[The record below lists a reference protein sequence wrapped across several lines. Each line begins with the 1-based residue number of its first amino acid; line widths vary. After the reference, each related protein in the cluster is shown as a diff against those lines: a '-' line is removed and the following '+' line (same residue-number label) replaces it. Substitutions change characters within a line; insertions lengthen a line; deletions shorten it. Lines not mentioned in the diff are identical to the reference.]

1 MLQTLRPMSGRS
13 LFRQEA
19 IEFQQHNRQWGH
31 VALLQPL
38 SMKVLSWFLIAAVVL
53 VFLFLFLGQYARK
66 ETVIG
71 YLTPTS
77 GTAKIYAP
85 QHGTIKEVHVTEGQ
99 QVSEGEPLLT
109 VQTDQITAEG
119 YDVNT
124 TIVRT
129 LDSQKELLTR
139 QIAAEEQRTKSEQ
152 DRLSSVIR
160 GLQTEISQLR
170 AQIKNQTERV
180 RFTEG
185 FVDAAAGL
193 RAKGYMADIEFKK
206 RQVAVLEQKQNLDA
220 LNQQVADR
228 ENQLT
233 ENEYSLRQLP
243 TVMAG
248 KIQSLRS
255 ELATA
260 EQRIAEINGHRAYVL
275 RAPAAGRVSTLQAT
289 VGQFA
294 DPHRLQMEIVPKNSV
309 LEAQLFI
316 PARAIGFIEPGE
328 KVRILYEA
336 FPYQQFGTY
345 GGQVTNVSQTLLT
358 SNDASG
364 PITLKEPAYRVTAT
378 LDHPEIKAYGKEIP
392 LQPDMLL
399 QADIILERRSLLNWF
414 LDPLLSVR
422 M

>member
-1 MLQTLRPMSGRS
+1 
-13 LFRQEA
+13 
-19 IEFQQHNRQWGH
+19 
-31 VALLQPL
+31 
-38 SMKVLSWFLIAAVVL
+38 
-53 VFLFLFLGQYARK
+53 
-66 ETVIG
+66 
-71 YLTPTS
+71 
-77 GTAKIYAP
+77 
-85 QHGTIKEVHVTEGQ
+85 
-99 QVSEGEPLLT
+99 VSEGEPLLT
-109 VQTDQITAEG
+109 VETNQITADG

-124 TIVRT
+124 TILRT

-139 QIAAEEQRTKSEQ
+139 QITAEEQRTNSER

-160 GLQTEISQLR
+160 GLQNEISQLH
-170 AQIKNQTERV
+170 AQIKNQAERV
-180 RFTEG
+180 RVTQG
-185 FVDAAAGL
+185 FVDSAAGL

-206 RQVAVLEQKQNLDA
+206 REVAVLEQKQSLDA

-233 ENEYSLRQLP
+233 ETEYSLRQLP

-248 KIQSLRS
+248 KIQSLRG

-294 DPHRLQMEIVPKNSV
+294 DPKRLQMEIIPKNSV
-309 LEAQLFI
+309 LEAQMFV
-316 PARAIGFIEPGE
+316 PARAIGFIEPG
-328 KVRILYEA
+328 KRVRILYEA

-364 PITLKEPAYRVTAT
+364 PLALKEPAYRVTAA
-378 LDHPEIKAYGKEIP
+378 LDHPEIRAYGKEIP

-399 QADIILERRSLLNWF
+399 RADIILERRSLLNWF